1 MKIEIKIEQWQKAG
15 LLTYEQSEKIL
26 AFEKQESSERNPQM
40 ILYAFLMLGVSVV
53 SIGIISVI
61 ATNWAFIPDS
71 IKLGGMFLVLA
82 SLACGAYTA
91 FLKEKK
97 ILFEVLQNGLALFC
111 FGGISLISQIF
122 HTGGEFYQ
130 AISFWL
136 VIVAPLALMANR
148 IFLPAV
154 WTAIFVM
161 NLFFWIFNPHS
172 IWGKYFLQ
180 DFTLAPAAS
189 ILLICF
195 FVAFV
200 TGLTTQSTKLSLL
213 TKGFDWWWRSLM
225 VVTLVVTDYAISFSS
240 FRNQN
245 ISHFISSAG
254 ILLPLSILGIWIN
267 KNALSREKILVGI
280 FILASFLVYL
290 PILSGDE
297 YTYSKHEFLGASYFI
312 FAAFMLAIYHAV
324 GGRFKFFRSM
334 TLLIGIRFL
343 IIYFQVF
350 KDLAQTGFGLIFS
363 GVLIIILT
371 YGWFKMRRKIE
382 EQVKEVLK

>member
-1 MKIEIKIEQWQKAG
+1 
-15 LLTYEQSEKIL
+15 
-26 AFEKQESSERNPQM
+26 M
-40 ILYAFLMLGVSVV
+40 I
-53 SIGIISVI
+53 
-61 ATNWAFIPDS
+61 
-71 IKLGGMFLVLA
+71 
-82 SLACGAYTA
+82 
-91 FLKEKK
+91 
-97 ILFEVLQNGLALFC
+97 
-111 FGGISLISQIF
+111 
-122 HTGGEFYQ
+122 
-130 AISFWL
+130 
-136 VIVAPLALMANR
+136 
-148 IFLPAV
+148 
-154 WTAIFVM
+154 
-161 NLFFWIFNPHS
+161 
-172 IWGKYFLQ
+172 
-180 DFTLAPAAS
+180 
-189 ILLICF
+189 
-195 FVAFV
+195 
-200 TGLTTQSTKLSLL
+200 
-213 TKGFDWWWRSLM
+213 
-225 VVTLVVTDYAISFSS
+225 VTLVVTDYAISFSS

-267 KNALSREKILVGI
+267 KNALSREKIFVGI

-324 GGRFKFFRSM
+324 GGRFKFFSSM